1 MLVSRS
7 GRQTSAY
14 GAIVVVTASK
24 SIPLAKLRWVVPTS
38 GAIPRNAN
46 YRARSFLIEHPLG
59 NSVVHQSRLIKRGR
73 ASYGESVFCDVK
85 RRVK

>member
-14 GAIVVVTASK
+14 GAIVVVTASR

-46 YRARSFLIEHPLG
+46 YRPRSFLSNTPSETVLFINVGL
-59 NSVVHQSRLIKRGR
+59 SD
-73 ASYGESVFCDVK
+73 A
-85 RRVK
+85 